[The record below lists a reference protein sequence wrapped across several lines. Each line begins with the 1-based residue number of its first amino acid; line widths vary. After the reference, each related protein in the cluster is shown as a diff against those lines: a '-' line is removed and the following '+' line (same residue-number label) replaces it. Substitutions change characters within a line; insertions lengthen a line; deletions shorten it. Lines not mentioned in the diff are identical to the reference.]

1 MATVSVGSTSE
12 RFGFIEKFG
21 LELGVRYLCDWLN
34 VSPSGYYDYLNRG
47 PSDRELEDR
56 ELLKKIRQIY
66 EDSQG
71 RYGSPRVH
79 AMLAREGVNV
89 GKKRVARLM
98 QEHGLV
104 ARVVKV
110 TRRMPGLKRYN
121 KAGENLRLDLDPPTG
136 INQVWVADVTYLKV
150 CGRWSYL
157 SVIMDLY
164 SRRIIGWSLDR
175 ARSTEVTKRTLKLA
189 LKKRDIDDGVVF
201 HTDRGSEYRGEL
213 MQEELNS
220 NGFKHSLNRLGYC
233 TDNGHM
239 ESFFHSLK
247 GELIRGNRY
256 NTMDELRY
264 DLSRY
269 INQFYNAKR
278 LHSGIGYHS
287 PIEYEQM
294 AA

>member
-1 MATVSVGSTSE
+1 MSTS
-12 RFGFIEKFG
+12 GF
-21 LELGVRYLCDWLN
+21 YDWR
-34 VSPSGYYDYLNRG
+34 NRLA
-47 PSDRELEDR
+47 SKRELEDA
-56 ELLKKIRQIY
+56 ELSILITKIF
-66 EDSQG
+66 EGSEG
-71 RYGSPRVH
+71 RYGSPRVYQ
-79 AMLAREGVNV
+79 ALKKQGVSI
-89 GKKRVARLM
+89 GEKRVARLM
-98 QEHGLV
+98 RELGLV

-110 TRRMPGLKRYN
+110 TRRMPGLKRYH
-121 KAGENLRLDLDPPTG
+121 KTGENLRLNKEGPTG

-164 SRRIIGWSLDR
+164 SRRIIGWSLDKQ
-175 ARSTEVTKRTLKLA
+175 RSMEVTKRTLKLA
-189 LKKRDIDDGVVF
+189 LKKRDIRDGVVF
-201 HTDRGSEYRGEL
+201 HTDRGIEYRGEL
-213 MQEELNS
+213 MQEELNK
-220 NGFKHSLNRLGYC
+220 NGFKHSMNRLGHC

-264 DLSRY
+264 DISRY

-287 PIEYEQM
+287 PIEYEQL